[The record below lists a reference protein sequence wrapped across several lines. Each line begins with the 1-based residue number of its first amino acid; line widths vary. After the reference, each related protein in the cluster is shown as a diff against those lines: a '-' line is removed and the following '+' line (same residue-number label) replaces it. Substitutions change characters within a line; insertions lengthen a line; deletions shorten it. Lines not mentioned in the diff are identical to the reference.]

1 MALGNWILA
10 VWGWFG
16 KLLHTPG
23 RTQIPKPT
31 SETSCESDLEK
42 LQKEVENL
50 GIFDLHDILRQQNR
64 VEWCEWHLNIDQNDK
79 AIEITNRF
87 HQEFKKFKLSSSIV
101 GEIDTIRKTFL
112 KLKPTNS
119 TWLDIDGDLKE
130 AREANNPELVIKA
143 YTRHQLFS
151 EHINKH
157 SAVNTYHS
165 LTLYCT
171 LLNCPIL
178 AHTQE
183 YTEAFT
189 KILFHPKLENLLVRN
204 RPVYRGIV
212 LKDKEK
218 KLVENYKKGA
228 TIITT
233 TFLST
238 STNSEVAGLIRDS
251 APENGIGILCTYNIN
266 NTNRHTALDVTKLAK
281 FPQEEEILILRY
293 VPFTIESVEQ
303 TDDGRKMT
311 VCFNECK
318 E

>member
-1 MALGNWILA
+1 MALGNWLLT
-10 VWGWFG
+10 VWRWFV
-16 KLLHTPG
+16 KLLHGPG

-42 LQKEVENL
+42 LQQEVEDL
-50 GIFDLHDILRQQNR
+50 GIFDLHDILRQRNR
-64 VEWCEWHLNIDQNDK
+64 VEWCEWHLNIDQNNK

-87 HQEFKKFKLSSSIV
+87 HQEFKKSKLSSSIF

-112 KLKPTNS
+112 KLKPANS
-119 TWLDIDGDLKE
+119 TWLGIDGDLKE

-143 YTRHQLFS
+143 YTRHQRFS

-189 KILFHPKLENLLVRN
+189 KILFHPTLENLLVRN
-204 RPVYRGIV
+204 RTVYRGIV
-212 LKDKEK
+212 LKDKDK
-218 KLVENYKKGA
+218 KLVENYKEGA

-238 STNSEVAGLIRDS
+238 STDLEVARFISDS
-251 APENGIGILCTYNIN
+251 ARENEVGIFCIYNIKD
-266 NTNRHTALDVTKLAK
+266 TNRHTALNVANLANY
-281 FPQEEEILILRY
+281 PEEQETLIFRY
-293 VPFTIESVEQ
+293 VPFTIKSVEQ
-303 TDDGRKMT
+303 TDGGRKMT
-311 VCFNECK
+311 VCFDECK